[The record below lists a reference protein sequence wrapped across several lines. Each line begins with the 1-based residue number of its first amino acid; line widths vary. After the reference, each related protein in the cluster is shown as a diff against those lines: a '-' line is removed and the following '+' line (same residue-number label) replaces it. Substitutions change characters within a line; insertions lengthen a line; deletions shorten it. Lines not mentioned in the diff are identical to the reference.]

1 MKYYA
6 AAALG
11 FQPIPSLSARFSTKA
26 QVKAMHEKP
35 VILVV
40 DDEHNNRSL
49 MEDFLT
55 PMGYEVVLARD
66 GEEAL
71 EKVDETHPDVVL
83 LDVMMPK
90 VDGFAVARTLKSRED
105 TKTIPVVMLTA
116 LMDMGSRIRAFELG
130 ADDFFTK
137 PVALIELKA
146 RMQSLLKIKAYNDS
160 MIEDHIY
167 LEAEVAKRTE
177 QLEQVNEK
185 IRATA
190 LETILRLSRAAEYR
204 DEETG
209 AHIQRM
215 SRYAVAVARRMGID
229 EPFIDNMI
237 YGLPMHDIGKIG
249 VPDYILLKMGKLSP
263 AEWEIMKQHT
273 IIGGKIL
280 EGSDSE
286 LIQTARI
293 IALTH
298 HEKWNGKGYPEGL
311 KGTDI
316 PLVGRIASIADVFD
330 ALTSSRPYRLKPFSL
345 EDTFRIIVEGRG
357 TDFDPGIVD
366 AFISIKCEIAAINE
380 KLADHNECMM
390 LQMNHKAFCIEDRH
404 KT

>member
-1 MKYYA
+1 
-6 AAALG
+6 
-11 FQPIPSLSARFSTKA
+11 
-26 QVKAMHEKP
+26 MHEKP

-40 DDEHNNRSL
+40 DDEYNNRSL

-55 PMGYEVVLARD
+55 PLGYNVILARD

-71 EKVDETHPDVVL
+71 EKVNEAAPDVVL
-83 LDVMMPK
+83 LDVMMPR
-90 VDGFAVARTLKSRED
+90 VDGFTVARELKSRED

-130 ADDFFTK
+130 VDDFFTK

-160 MIEDHIY
+160 MIEDHKY

-177 QLEQVNEK
+177 QLEQINEK
-185 IRATA
+185 MKATA

-215 SRYAVAVARRMGID
+215 SRYAIAVARKIGLD
-229 EPFIDNMI
+229 EPFIENMI

-249 VPDYILLKMGKLSP
+249 VPDYILLKKGKLAP

-273 IIGGKIL
+273 VIGGKIL

-298 HEKWNGKGYPEGL
+298 HEKWNGTGYPGGL
-311 KGTDI
+311 MGTEI

-345 EDTFRIIVEGRG
+345 EDTFRMILDGRG
-357 TDFDPGIVD
+357 TDFDPEMVD
-366 AFISIKCEIAAINE
+366 AFISIKSEIVGINRMITDQN
-380 KLADHNECMM
+380 ADM
-390 LQMNHKAFCIEDRH
+390 LLQTDHKAVTLQDRPL
-404 KT
+404 

>member
-1 MKYYA
+1 VR
-6 AAALG
+6 
-11 FQPIPSLSARFSTKA
+11 FQPAAFLSTQFSTKT
-26 QVKAMHEKP
+26 QVKAMQGKP

-55 PMGYEVVLARD
+55 PLGYDVVLARNGD
-66 GEEAL
+66 EAL
-71 EKVDETHPDVVL
+71 AKVDESPPDVVL
-83 LDVMMPK
+83 LDVMMPG
-90 VDGFAVARTLKSRED
+90 VDGFTVARTLKSRED

-146 RMQSLLKIKAYNDS
+146 RMQSLLKIKAYNDR
-160 MIEDHIY
+160 MIEDHLS
-167 LEAEVAKRTE
+167 LEAEVAKRTR

-185 IRATA
+185 IKATA

-229 EPFIDNMI
+229 ESFIEKMI

-249 VPDYILLKMGKLSP
+249 VPDYILLKAGKLSL

-273 IIGGKIL
+273 TIGGKIL

-286 LIQTARI
+286 VIQTARV

-298 HEKWNGKGYPEGL
+298 HEKWNGTGYPEGL
-311 KGTDI
+311 KGADI

-330 ALTSSRPYRLKPFSL
+330 ALTSSRPYRLRPFSL
-345 EDTFRIIVEGRG
+345 DETFRIILEGRG
-357 TDFDPGIVD
+357 TDFDPAIVD
-366 AFISIKCEIAAINE
+366 AFVSIKSGIAAINQ
-380 KLADHNECMM
+380 KLSDQSEGVPPQ
-390 LQMNHKAFCIEDRH
+390 LRH
-404 KT
+404 PLSRIDDPRT

>member
-6 AAALG
+6 ASAVRFRPAA
-11 FQPIPSLSARFSTKA
+11 FLSTPFSTTT
-26 QVKAMHEKP
+26 QVKAMQGKP

-55 PMGYEVVLARD
+55 PLGYEVVLARD

-71 EKVDETHPDVVL
+71 AKVDEAPPDVVL
-83 LDVMMPK
+83 LDVMMPG

-146 RMQSLLKIKAYNDS
+146 RMQSLLKIKAYNDR
-160 MIEDHIY
+160 MIEDHLY
-167 LEAEVAKRTE
+167 LEAEVAKRTR

-185 IRATA
+185 IKATA
-190 LETILRLSRAAEYR
+190 LETIFRLSRAAEYR

-229 EPFIDNMI
+229 ESFIEKMI

-249 VPDYILLKMGKLSP
+249 VPDYILLKAGKLSP

-273 IIGGKIL
+273 TIGGKIL

-286 LIQTARI
+286 VIQTARV

-298 HEKWNGKGYPEGL
+298 HEKWNGMGYPEGL
-311 KGTDI
+311 QGADI

-345 EDTFRIIVEGRG
+345 EETFRIIEEGRG
-357 TDFDPGIVD
+357 ADFDPGIVD
-366 AFISIKCEIAAINE
+366 AFISIRREIAAINHM
-380 KLADHNECMM
+380 LADHNRGATP
-390 LQMNHKAFCIEDRH
+390 HRH
-404 KT
+404 QTVFHIDDPRT

>member
-1 MKYYA
+1 
-6 AAALG
+6 
-11 FQPIPSLSARFSTKA
+11 
-26 QVKAMHEKP
+26 
-35 VILVV
+35 
-40 DDEHNNRSL
+40 
-49 MEDFLT
+49 
-55 PMGYEVVLARD
+55 
-66 GEEAL
+66 
-71 EKVDETHPDVVL
+71 
-83 LDVMMPK
+83 
-90 VDGFAVARTLKSRED
+90 
-105 TKTIPVVMLTA
+105 MLTA

-146 RMQSLLKIKAYNDS
+146 RMQSLLKIKAYNDR
-160 MIEDHIY
+160 MIEDHLS
-167 LEAEVAKRTE
+167 LEAEVAKRTR

-185 IRATA
+185 IKATA

-229 EPFIDNMI
+229 ESFIEKMI

-249 VPDYILLKMGKLSP
+249 VPDYILLKAGKLSP

-273 IIGGKIL
+273 TIGGKIL

-286 LIQTARI
+286 VIQTARV

-298 HEKWNGKGYPEGL
+298 HEKWNGTGYPEGL
-311 KGTDI
+311 KGADI

-345 EDTFRIIVEGRG
+345 EETFRIIEEGRG
-357 TDFDPGIVD
+357 ADFDPGIVD
-366 AFISIKCEIAAINE
+366 AFVSIRSEIAAINQV
-380 KLADHNECMM
+380 LAD
-390 LQMNHKAFCIEDRH
+390 NHRDATPQNHHTVFRIDDPRS
-404 KT
+404 

>member
-6 AAALG
+6 AAALR

-26 QVKAMHEKP
+26 QGKAMHEKP

-71 EKVDETHPDVVL
+71 EKVDEAHPDVVL

-90 VDGFAVARTLKSRED
+90 VDGFTVARTLKSRED

-366 AFISIKCEIAAINE
+366 AFISIKSEIAAINE
-380 KLADHNECMM
+380 KLSDHNECMM

>member
-1 MKYYA
+1 MQ
-6 AAALG
+6 G
-11 FQPIPSLSARFSTKA
+11 
-26 QVKAMHEKP
+26 KP

-40 DDEHNNRSL
+40 DDEYNNRSL

-55 PMGYEVVLARD
+55 PLGYEVVLARD
-66 GEEAL
+66 GAEAL
-71 EKVDETHPDVVL
+71 AKVDESPPDVVL
-83 LDVMMPK
+83 LDVMMPG
-90 VDGFAVARTLKSRED
+90 VDGFTVARTLKSRED

-116 LMDMGSRIRAFELG
+116 LMDMSSRIRAFELG

-146 RMQSLLKIKAYNDS
+146 RMQSLLKIKAYNDR
-160 MIEDHIY
+160 MIEDHLY
-167 LEAEVAKRTE
+167 LEAEVAKRTR

-185 IRATA
+185 MKATA

-215 SRYAVAVARRMGID
+215 SRYAVAVARHMGID
-229 EPFIDNMI
+229 EPFIDEMI

-249 VPDYILLKMGKLSP
+249 VPDYILLKAGKLSP

-273 IIGGKIL
+273 TIGGKIL

-286 LIQTARI
+286 VIQTARV

-298 HEKWNGKGYPEGL
+298 HEKWDGTGYPAGL
-311 KGTDI
+311 KGADI

-330 ALTSSRPYRLKPFSL
+330 ALTSSRPYRLRPFSL
-345 EDTFRIIVEGRG
+345 EETFRIIEEGRDA
-357 TDFDPGIVD
+357 DFDPAIVD
-366 AFISIKCEIAAINE
+366 AFVSIRSEIAAINHV
-380 KLADHNECMM
+380 LAD
-390 LQMNHKAFCIEDRH
+390 NHRGAIPHSHRPAPRADYPR
-404 KT
+404 T

>member
-1 MKYYA
+1 
-6 AAALG
+6 
-11 FQPIPSLSARFSTKA
+11 
-26 QVKAMHEKP
+26 MHGKP

-40 DDEHNNRSL
+40 DDEHNNRTL

-55 PMGYEVVLARD
+55 PLGYEVILARD

-71 EKVDETHPDVVL
+71 QKVDETPPDVVL

-90 VDGFAVARTLKSRED
+90 VDGFTVARALKSRDD

-146 RMQSLLKIKAYNDS
+146 RMQSLLKIKAYNDR
-160 MIEDHIY
+160 MIEDHLY
-167 LEAEVAKRTE
+167 LEAEVAKRTRQIE
-177 QLEQVNEK
+177 KVNEK
-185 IRATA
+185 IRATT

-215 SRYAVAVARRMGID
+215 SRYAVAVARRMGVD
-229 EPFIDNMI
+229 EPFIDTMI

-263 AEWEIMKQHT
+263 DEWEIMKQHT

-280 EGSDSE
+280 EGSDSA

-298 HEKWNGKGYPEGL
+298 HEKWNGNGYPEGL
-311 KGTDI
+311 KGTGI

-330 ALTSSRPYRLKPFSL
+330 ALTSSRPYRPQPFSL
-345 EDTFRIIVEGRG
+345 EDTFRIIVQGRG
-357 TDFDPGIVD
+357 TDFDPEVVD
-366 AFISIKCEIAAINE
+366 AFLSIKSEIAAINE
-380 KLADHNECMM
+380 MIADHNESLM
-390 LQMNHKAFCIEDRH
+390 LQMNRSALCLEDRR
-404 KT
+404 TP

>member
-1 MKYYA
+1 MQ
-6 AAALG
+6 G
-11 FQPIPSLSARFSTKA
+11 
-26 QVKAMHEKP
+26 KP

-40 DDEHNNRSL
+40 DDEYNNRSL

-55 PMGYEVVLARD
+55 PLGYEVILARD
-66 GEEAL
+66 GAEAL
-71 EKVDETHPDVVL
+71 AKVEESPPDVVL
-83 LDVMMPK
+83 LDVMMPG
-90 VDGFAVARTLKSRED
+90 VDGFTVARTLKSRED

-116 LMDMGSRIRAFELG
+116 LMDMSSRIRAFELG

-146 RMQSLLKIKAYNDS
+146 RMQSLLKIKAYNDR
-160 MIEDHIY
+160 MIEDHLY
-167 LEAEVAKRTE
+167 LEAEVAKRTR

-185 IRATA
+185 MKATA

-215 SRYAVAVARRMGID
+215 SRYAVAVARHLGID
-229 EPFIDNMI
+229 GPFIDEMI

-249 VPDYILLKMGKLSP
+249 VPDYILLKAGKLSP

-273 IIGGKIL
+273 TIGGKIL

-286 LIQTARI
+286 VIQTARV

-298 HEKWNGKGYPEGL
+298 HEKWDGTGYPAGL
-311 KGTDI
+311 KGADI
-316 PLVGRIASIADVFD
+316 PLIGRIASIADVFD
-330 ALTSSRPYRLKPFSL
+330 ALTSSRPYRLRPFSL
-345 EDTFRIIVEGRG
+345 EETFRIIEEGRG
-357 TDFDPGIVD
+357 ADFDPAIVD
-366 AFISIKCEIAAINE
+366 AFVSIRSEIAVINHV
-380 KLADHNECMM
+380 LAD
-390 LQMNHKAFCIEDRH
+390 NHRGAIPHSHHPAPRADNPR
-404 KT
+404 T

>member
-1 MKYYA
+1 MQ
-6 AAALG
+6 G
-11 FQPIPSLSARFSTKA
+11 
-26 QVKAMHEKP
+26 KP

-40 DDEHNNRSL
+40 DDEYNNRSL

-55 PMGYEVVLARD
+55 PLGYEVILARD
-66 GEEAL
+66 GAEAL
-71 EKVDETHPDVVL
+71 AKVEESPPDVVL
-83 LDVMMPK
+83 LDVMMPG
-90 VDGFAVARTLKSRED
+90 VDGFTVARTLKSRED

-116 LMDMGSRIRAFELG
+116 LMDMSSRIRAFELG

-146 RMQSLLKIKAYNDS
+146 RMQSLLKIKAYNDR
-160 MIEDHIY
+160 MIEDHLY
-167 LEAEVAKRTE
+167 LEAEVAKRTR

-185 IRATA
+185 MKATA

-215 SRYAVAVARRMGID
+215 SRYAVAVARHLGID
-229 EPFIDNMI
+229 GPFIDEMI

-249 VPDYILLKMGKLSP
+249 VPDYILLKAGKLSP

-273 IIGGKIL
+273 TIGGKIL

-286 LIQTARI
+286 VIQTARV

-298 HEKWNGKGYPEGL
+298 HEKWDGTGYPAGL
-311 KGTDI
+311 KGADI
-316 PLVGRIASIADVFD
+316 PLIGRIASIADVFD
-330 ALTSSRPYRLKPFSL
+330 ALTSSRPYRLRPFSL
-345 EDTFRIIVEGRG
+345 EETFRIIEEGRDA
-357 TDFDPGIVD
+357 DFDPAIVD
-366 AFISIKCEIAAINE
+366 AFVSIRSEIAVINHV
-380 KLADHNECMM
+380 LAD
-390 LQMNHKAFCIEDRH
+390 NHRGAIPHSHHPAPRADNPR
-404 KT
+404 T

>member
-6 AAALG
+6 ATAVR
-11 FQPIPSLSARFSTKA
+11 FQPAAFLSAPFSTA
-26 QVKAMHEKP
+26 TQVKPMQGKP

-40 DDEHNNRSL
+40 DDEYNNRSL

-55 PMGYEVVLARD
+55 PLGYEVVLARD

-71 EKVDETHPDVVL
+71 AKVDETPPDVVL
-83 LDVMMPK
+83 LDVMMPG
-90 VDGFAVARTLKSRED
+90 VDGFTVARTLKSRED

-146 RMQSLLKIKAYNDS
+146 RMQSLLKIKAYNDR
-160 MIEDHIY
+160 MIEDHLS
-167 LEAEVAKRTE
+167 LEAEVAKRTRE
-177 QLEQVNEK
+177 LEQVNEK
-185 IRATA
+185 IKATA

-215 SRYAVAVARRMGID
+215 SRYAVAVARRLGID
-229 EPFIDNMI
+229 ESFIEKMI

-249 VPDYILLKMGKLSP
+249 VPDYILLKAGKLSP

-273 IIGGKIL
+273 TIGGKIL

-286 LIQTARI
+286 VIQTARV

-298 HEKWNGKGYPEGL
+298 HEKWNGTGYPEGL
-311 KGTDI
+311 KGAAI

-345 EDTFRIIVEGRG
+345 EETFRIIEEGRG
-357 TDFDPGIVD
+357 ADFDPGIVD
-366 AFISIKCEIAAINE
+366 AFVSIRSEIAAINHM
-380 KLADHNECMM
+380 LTDNNRGTTLHN
-390 LQMNHKAFCIEDRH
+390 HHTVFRIDDPR
-404 KT
+404 T

>member
-26 QVKAMHEKP
+26 QGKAMHEKP

-71 EKVDETHPDVVL
+71 EKVDEAHPDVVL

-90 VDGFAVARTLKSRED
+90 VDGFTVARTLKSRED

-167 LEAEVAKRTE
+167 LEAEVAKRTA
-177 QLEQVNEK
+177 QLEQVNKK

-366 AFISIKCEIAAINE
+366 AFISITSEIAAINE
-380 KLADHNECMM
+380 MIADQNESML
-390 LQMNHKAFCIEDRH
+390 LQMNHKVFFIEARH

>member
-1 MKYYA
+1 
-6 AAALG
+6 
-11 FQPIPSLSARFSTKA
+11 
-26 QVKAMHEKP
+26 MHEKP

-40 DDEHNNRSL
+40 DDEYNNRSL

-55 PMGYEVVLARD
+55 PLGYNVVLARN

-71 EKVDETHPDVVL
+71 AKVDEESPDVVL
-83 LDVMMPK
+83 LDVMMPG
-90 VDGFAVARTLKSRED
+90 VDGFTVARTLKSREE

-116 LMDMGSRIRAFELG
+116 LMDLGSRIRAFELG

-146 RMQSLLKIKAYNDS
+146 RMQSLLKVKAYNDR
-160 MIEDHIY
+160 MIEDHLY
-167 LEAEVAKRTE
+167 LEAEVAKRTR

-185 IRATA
+185 MKATA

-229 EPFIDNMI
+229 ESFIEEMI

-249 VPDYILLKMGKLSP
+249 VPDYILLKSDKLSP

-273 IIGGKIL
+273 VIGGRIL

-286 LIQTARI
+286 LIQTARV

-298 HEKWNGKGYPEGL
+298 HEKWNGTGYPEGL
-311 KGTDI
+311 KGADI

-345 EDTFRIIVEGRG
+345 DETFRIIEEGRG
-357 TDFDPGIVD
+357 VDFDPGIVD
-366 AFISIKCEIAAINE
+366 VFISIRSEIAAINHM
-380 KLADHNECMM
+380 LADNNCGVTPRSHHTA
-390 LQMNHKAFCIEDRH
+390 LRIDHPRA
-404 KT
+404 

>member
-1 MKYYA
+1 MQ
-6 AAALG
+6 G
-11 FQPIPSLSARFSTKA
+11 
-26 QVKAMHEKP
+26 KP
-35 VILVV
+35 VIMVV

-55 PMGYEVVLARD
+55 PLGYEVVLARD

-71 EKVDETHPDVVL
+71 QKVDETPPDVIL

-90 VDGFAVARTLKSRED
+90 VDGFTVARTLKSRED

-116 LMDMGSRIRAFELG
+116 LMDIGSRIRAFELG

-167 LEAEVAKRTE
+167 LEAEVAKRTK
-177 QLEQVNEK
+177 QLEQINEK
-185 IRATA
+185 IRATT

-215 SRYAVAVARRMGID
+215 SRYAVAVARRMGIGD
-229 EPFIDNMI
+229 PFIEHMI
-237 YGLPMHDIGKIG
+237 YALPMHDIGKIG
-249 VPDYILLKMGKLSP
+249 VPDHILLKMGKLSP

-286 LIQTARI
+286 VIQTARI

-298 HEKWNGKGYPEGL
+298 HEKWNGKGYPAGL
-311 KGTDI
+311 KGTEI

-330 ALTSSRPYRLKPFSL
+330 ALTSSRPYRPEPFSL
-345 EDTFRIIVEGRG
+345 EDTFRIIVQGRG
-357 TDFDPGIVD
+357 TDFDPEVVD
-366 AFISIKCEIAAINE
+366 VFISIKSEIAAINE
-380 KLADHNECMM
+380 MIADHNESMM
-390 LQMNHKAFCIEDRH
+390 LQMHYQVCRIKDQD

>member
-1 MKYYA
+1 MQ
-6 AAALG
+6 G
-11 FQPIPSLSARFSTKA
+11 
-26 QVKAMHEKP
+26 KP

-55 PMGYEVVLARD
+55 PLGYDVVLARD
-66 GEEAL
+66 GDEAL
-71 EKVDETHPDVVL
+71 AKVDEAPPDVVL
-83 LDVMMPK
+83 LDVMMPGL
-90 VDGFAVARTLKSRED
+90 DGFTVARTLKSRED

-146 RMQSLLKIKAYNDS
+146 RMQSLLKIKAYNDR
-160 MIEDHIY
+160 MIEDHLS
-167 LEAEVAKRTE
+167 LEAEVATRTR
-177 QLEQVNEK
+177 QLEQVNTK
-185 IRATA
+185 IKATA

-229 EPFIDNMI
+229 ESFIEMMI

-249 VPDYILLKMGKLSP
+249 VPDYILLKAGKLSP

-273 IIGGKIL
+273 TIGGKIL

-286 LIQTARI
+286 VIQTARV

-298 HEKWNGKGYPEGL
+298 HEKWNGTGYPEGL
-311 KGTDI
+311 KGADI

-345 EDTFRIIVEGRG
+345 EETFRIIEEGRG
-357 TDFDPGIVD
+357 ADFDPGIVD
-366 AFISIKCEIAAINE
+366 AFVSIRSEIAAINHM
-380 KLADHNECMM
+380 LADHHRGAAP
-390 LQMNHKAFCIEDRH
+390 QIDHTVFRIDDPR
-404 KT
+404 T

>member
-1 MKYYA
+1 
-6 AAALG
+6 
-11 FQPIPSLSARFSTKA
+11 
-26 QVKAMHEKP
+26 MHDKP

-40 DDEHNNRSL
+40 DDEHYNRSL
-49 MEDFLT
+49 MEDFLS
-55 PMGYEVVLARD
+55 PLGYEVILARD

-71 EKVDETHPDVVL
+71 AKVEETSPDVVL

-90 VDGFAVARTLKSRED
+90 LDGFAVARTLKSRDD

-146 RMQSLLKIKAYNDS
+146 RMQSLLKVKAYNDS
-160 MIEDHIY
+160 MIEDHRY
-167 LEAEVAKRTE
+167 LEAEVARRTE
-177 QLEQVNEK
+177 QLRQANQK
-185 IRATA
+185 MKATA

-215 SRYAVAVARRMGID
+215 SRYAVAVARRMGLD
-229 EPFIDNMI
+229 EPFIETMI

-249 VPDYILLKMGKLSP
+249 VPDYILLKMGKLTP

-273 IIGGKIL
+273 VIGGKIL

-286 LIQTARI
+286 LIQTART

-298 HEKWNGKGYPEGL
+298 HEKWNGTGYPEGL
-311 KGTDI
+311 KGAEI

-345 EDTFRIIVEGRG
+345 EDTFRIIAEGRG
-357 TDFDPGIVD
+357 TDFDPEIVD
-366 AFISIKCEIAAINE
+366 AFLSVQDEITAINR
-380 KLADHNECMM
+380 KLADYHEGVPLHLSN
-390 LQMNHKAFCIEDRH
+390 KVFGADRRDR
-404 KT
+404 

>member
-1 MKYYA
+1 
-6 AAALG
+6 
-11 FQPIPSLSARFSTKA
+11 
-26 QVKAMHEKP
+26 MHDKP
-35 VILVV
+35 VVLVV
-40 DDEHNNRSL
+40 DDEYYNRSL
-49 MEDFLT
+49 MEDFLS
-55 PMGYEVVLARD
+55 PLGYEVILARD

-71 EKVDETHPDVVL
+71 EKADEVSPDVVL
-83 LDVMMPK
+83 LDVMMPRM
-90 VDGFAVARTLKSRED
+90 DGFTVARTLKSREE

-160 MIEDHIY
+160 MIEDHKY
-167 LEAEVAKRTE
+167 LEAEVAKRT
-177 QLEQVNEK
+177 QLLEQAHEK
-185 IRATA
+185 MKATA

-215 SRYAVAVARRMGID
+215 SRYAVAVARKMGID
-229 EPFIDNMI
+229 QPFIENMI

-273 IIGGKIL
+273 TIGGKIL

-286 LIQTARI
+286 LIQTARV

-298 HEKWNGKGYPEGL
+298 HEKWNGAGYPEGL
-311 KGTDI
+311 KGTEI

-345 EDTFRIIVEGRG
+345 EDTFRIIAEGRG
-357 TDFDPGIVD
+357 TDFDPEMVD
-366 AFISIKCEIAAINE
+366 AFLSIQEEIAAINHTISDGHE
-380 KLADHNECMM
+380 GTM
-390 LQMNHKAFCIEDRH
+390 LRMPRTVFRVDRQDR
-404 KT
+404 

>member
-1 MKYYA
+1 
-6 AAALG
+6 LG
-11 FQPIPSLSARFSTKA
+11 FQPLPSLSAPFSTKA

-71 EKVDETHPDVVL
+71 EKVDEAHPDVVL

-90 VDGFAVARTLKSRED
+90 VDGFTVARTLKSRED

-215 SRYAVAVARRMGID
+215 SRYAVAVARRMGIA

-249 VPDYILLKMGKLSP
+249 VPDYILLKTGKLSP

-366 AFISIKCEIAAINE
+366 AFISIKSEIAAINE
-380 KLADHNECMM
+380 TLADHNECMM

>member
-6 AAALG
+6 ATAVR
-11 FQPIPSLSARFSTKA
+11 FQPAAFLSAPFSTA
-26 QVKAMHEKP
+26 TQVKAMQGKP

-55 PMGYEVVLARD
+55 PLGYEVVLARD

-71 EKVDETHPDVVL
+71 AKVDETPPDVVL
-83 LDVMMPK
+83 LDVMMPG

-146 RMQSLLKIKAYNDS
+146 RMQSLLKIKAYNDR
-160 MIEDHIY
+160 MIEDHLS
-167 LEAEVAKRTE
+167 LEAEVAKRTR

-185 IRATA
+185 IKATA

-229 EPFIDNMI
+229 ESFIETMI

-249 VPDYILLKMGKLSP
+249 VPDYILLKAGKLSP

-273 IIGGKIL
+273 TIGGKIL
-280 EGSDSE
+280 EGSDSDV
-286 LIQTARI
+286 IQTARV

-298 HEKWNGKGYPEGL
+298 HEKWNGTGYPEGL
-311 KGTDI
+311 KGADI

-345 EDTFRIIVEGRG
+345 EETFRIIEEGRG
-357 TDFDPGIVD
+357 ADFDPGIVD
-366 AFISIKCEIAAINE
+366 AFVSIRSEIAAINHM
-380 KLADHNECMM
+380 LADNSRGATPHN
-390 LQMNHKAFCIEDRH
+390 HHAVFRIDDPR
-404 KT
+404 T